1 MPIGPRDAAVTTGTT
16 RTTRSRIGASLRR
29 LHNTLETTGRLEYEM
44 ADQFAAWQQKWS
56 SRRDQIAQRL
66 AVIDSQ
72 LEQLVQNHLRRPQL
86 SVVTASEDMAGA
98 EDLALAALEAY

>member
-29 LHNTLETTGRLEYEM
+29 LNSVLESSGRQEEEM
-44 ADQFAAWQQKWS
+44 ADQFSAWQSKWS
-56 SRRDQIAQRL
+56 NRRDQIAQRL

-86 SVVTASEDMAGA
+86 SVVTAAEELAGV
-98 EDLALAALEAY
+98 EGLALATLEAY